1 MCNQNKNKCVTKKGE
16 QMTPPKG
23 RPPSRS
29 PKNVDTRIMLS
40 EEEAKMLKFCS
51 EQTGMT
57 KADIIRRGIKKIY
70 DEIVLGKFDR
80 EKK

>member
-1 MCNQNKNKCVTKKGE
+1 
-16 QMTPPKG
+16 MTPPKG

-29 PKNVDTRIMLS
+29 PKNVDTRIRLS

-57 KADIIRRGIKKIY
+57 KADIIRRGIKKFMMK
-70 DEIVLGKFDR
+70 LS
-80 EKK
+80 

>member
-1 MCNQNKNKCVTKKGE
+1 
-16 QMTPPKG
+16 MTPPKG

-29 PKNVDTRIMLS
+29 PKNVDTRIRLS

-80 EKK
+80 ENK

>member
-1 MCNQNKNKCVTKKGE
+1 
-16 QMTPPKG
+16 MTPPKG

-29 PKNVDTRIMLS
+29 PKNVDTRIRLS
-40 EEEAKMLKFCS
+40 EEEAKICS

>member
-23 RPPSRS
+23 RQPSRS
-29 PKNVDTRIMLS
+29 PKNVDTRIRLS

>member
-29 PKNVDTRIMLS
+29 PKNVDTRIRLS
-40 EEEAKMLKFCS
+40 EE
-51 EQTGMT
+51 
-57 KADIIRRGIKKIY
+57 
-70 DEIVLGKFDR
+70 
-80 EKK
+80 

>member
-1 MCNQNKNKCVTKKGE
+1 
-16 QMTPPKG
+16 MTPPKG

-29 PKNVDTRIMLS
+29 PKNVDTRIRLS

-70 DEIVLGKFDR
+70 DEIIMHKETSFKNQNLKGV
-80 EKK
+80 